1 MVAVVVVV
9 AVMVAYW
16 GGPRQKNIC
25 HGTKISAAKPTSTVR
40 SQFFTQFVPK
50 VAVASSSPNPT
61 SYRVLE

>member
-1 MVAVVVVV
+1 MVGVVVV

-40 SQFFTQFVPK
+40 SQSFTLFVPK
-50 VAVASSSPNPT
+50 VTVASSSPNPT

>member
-9 AVMVAYW
+9 AVMVANW

-40 SQFFTQFVPK
+40 SQFSTLFVPK
-50 VAVASSSPNPT
+50 VAVALSLLKP
-61 SYRVLE
+61 